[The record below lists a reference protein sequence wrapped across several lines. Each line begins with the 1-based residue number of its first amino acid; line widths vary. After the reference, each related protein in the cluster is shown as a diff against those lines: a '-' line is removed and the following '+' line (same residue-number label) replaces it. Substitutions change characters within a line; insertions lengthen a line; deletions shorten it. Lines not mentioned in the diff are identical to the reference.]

1 MEFYGGIKVN
11 KGDVYTV
18 YLDGNV
24 MTVCVVG
31 FYNEEFTGEEMVI
44 LAVVS
49 GENMVHVPVDDLQA
63 LFPDRKYQ
71 N

>member
-1 MEFYGGIKVN
+1 MD

-18 YLDGNV
+18 YLDGHA

-31 FYNEEFTGEEMVI
+31 FYADELTGEEMVV

-49 GENMVHVPVDDLQA
+49 RENMVHIPLDDLQSI
-63 LFPDRKYQ
+63 FPSNKYH

>member
-1 MEFYGGIKVN
+1 MN

-31 FYNEEFTGEEMVI
+31 FYADEVSGEEMVI
-44 LAVVS
+44 LAVVNRD
-49 GENMVHVPVDDLQA
+49 NMVHVPLDDLQS
-63 LFPDRKYQ
+63 LFPNNKYQ